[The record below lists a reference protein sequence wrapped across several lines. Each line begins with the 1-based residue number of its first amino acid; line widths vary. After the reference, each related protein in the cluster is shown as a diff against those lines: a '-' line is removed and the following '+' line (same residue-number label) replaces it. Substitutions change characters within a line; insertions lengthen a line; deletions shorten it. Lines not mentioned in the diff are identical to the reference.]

1 MFQTFPRRPVDGN
14 ANVTCRIT
22 RSEGGGDGNVT
33 DRRDIKQGNVSIS
46 TNGSSFCQIDV
57 QNLTTGKTG
66 RLLDTRNFV
75 FTKRPNIEKL

>member
-1 MFQTFPRRPVDGN
+1 MFQTFPHKPVDGN
-14 ANVTCRIT
+14 EYVTCRIT

-66 RLLDTRNFV
+66 R
-75 FTKRPNIEKL
+75 